1 MRGLSA
7 PSILESY
14 RKNNVDVVSIG
25 LYNHSRETASTN
37 RSSAG
42 TLTLDQKGQTIM
54 NNLRIRLSM
63 TEHNMRQWEL
73 ARLLDISE
81 SVLCRRLRDE
91 LPEEE
96 QDRIIAKIEEV
107 FNNDK

>member
-1 MRGLSA
+1 
-7 PSILESY
+7 
-14 RKNNVDVVSIG
+14 
-25 LYNHSRETASTN
+25 
-37 RSSAG
+37 
-42 TLTLDQKGQTIM
+42 M